1 MENSAFNT
9 VVELIKTL
17 HRPETFATWLSVGGI
32 WVVTG
37 IIFAETG
44 LLFGFFLPGDS
55 LLITTGVLCN
65 PMNPSHVDG
74 LSLIEFQVVLAV
86 AAIVGD
92 QLGYFL
98 GSRLGHWVS
107 ARPDSFFFK
116 KKHLADAHAF
126 YEKYGIASIIACRFV
141 PIMRTFVPFV
151 AGMARMNYRKY
162 LSWDIFGGLLW
173 TQSLLLVGY
182 YLGQTELAN
191 RLDKVIVIVIIV
203 STIPMLIGIAKKMLQ
218 KKPAGSQT

>member
-1 MENSAFNT
+1 MIADIIEFVKS
-9 VVELIKTL
+9 L
-17 HRPETFATWLSVGGI
+17 HRPETFATWLSIGGL

-44 LLFGFFLPGDS
+44 LLVGFFLPGDS

-65 PMNPSHVDG
+65 PANPNHVAG
-74 LSLIEFQVVLAV
+74 LSLIEFQVLLAV
-86 AAIVGD
+86 AAIIGD

-116 KKHLADAHAF
+116 KKYLDEAHAF

-141 PIMRTFVPFV
+141 PIMRTFVPFA
-151 AGMARMNYRKY
+151 AGMAKMNYQKY
-162 LSWDIFGGLLW
+162 LVWDIFGGLLW
-173 TQSLLLVGY
+173 TQSLLLIGY

-191 RLDKVIVIVIIV
+191 RLDKVIVIVIFV
-203 STIPMLIGIAKKMLQ
+203 SVLPMVFGLAKKLLRKQ
-218 KKPAGSQT
+218 AGSQT